1 MPGTNVDDWIEAA
14 PGGQREQLRR
24 LREIIRAEAPDATE
38 TLKWGQPCYE
48 RNALLCYLQR
58 AKTHVT
64 LGFQKGAL
72 ISDPDNRLSG
82 VGKQMR
88 HIKFG
93 LGESVDAEACAS
105 LIRDALR
112 LD

>member
-1 MPGTNVDDWIEAA
+1 MPATDVDDWIREA
-14 PGGQREQLRR
+14 PESQRDQLRR

-48 RNALLCYLQR
+48 RNALFCYLQR

-72 ISDPDNRLSG
+72 IPDPHSRLSG
-82 VGKQMR
+82 AGKQMR
-88 HIKFG
+88 HMKFG
-93 LGESVDAEACAS
+93 LGEAIDAEACAA
-105 LIRDALR
+105 LIKEALR

>member
-1 MPGTNVDDWIEAA
+1 MPETDVDDWIRAA
-14 PGGQREQLRR
+14 PESQREQLER
-24 LREIIRAEAPDATE
+24 LRQIIRAEAPNAAE

-48 RNALLCYLQR
+48 RNGDFCYLQR

-64 LGFQKGAL
+64 LGFQKGVL
-72 ISDPDNRLSG
+72 IPDPDNRLSG

-88 HIKFG
+88 HVKFA
-93 LGESVDAEACAS
+93 LGEVIDAELCGS
-105 LIRDALR
+105 LIREALR